1 MIPGIRHHEAI
12 PGIRHHE
19 AIIRGNRHRG
29 AILEIH
35 HHEVTPLH
43 QIREIRHQAT
53 PPPPDPRSPPPR
65 GDPLPPSLPDPPS
78 LSTWIADP
86 AVSPPDPAVPATC
99 GGGVERDLRRASDW
113 DWDRARRVSSSKAS
127 SAA

>member
-1 MIPGIRHHEAI
+1 MGRSWRSTTMRRPPPPDPGDPP
-12 PGIRHHE
+12 PGAPR
-19 AIIRGNRHRG
+19 
-29 AILEIH
+29 
-35 HHEVTPLH
+35 
-43 QIREIRHQAT
+43 
-53 PPPPDPRSPPPR
+53 PPDPRSPPPR

-86 AVSPPDPAVPATC
+86 AVAPPDPAVPATC
-99 GGGVERDLRRASDW
+99 GGGVERDLRRASDR